1 MTATRWMLIAALAG
15 GLAACGG
22 EAEAGGEPVSPE
34 EQEALESVPT
44 PEDADAAAAEEINAD
59 NLEDKLSE
67 MEADG

>member
-1 MTATRWMLIAALAG
+1 MNA
-15 GLAACGG
+15 
-22 EAEAGGEPVSPE
+22 E